1 MNLFNKSSSS
11 SLLLIALVFGLAT
24 SCYSQQPTTPPA
36 PVITTGADQM
46 DLYLPMLKSKNIAL
60 IVNQTS
66 MIGNTHLV
74 DTLLSRGVA
83 VKKVFAPEHGFRG
96 EADAGETIKN
106 ATDTK
111 TGLPIVSLYGK
122 NKKPTPEQLEDI
134 DIILFDIQDV
144 GTRFYTYISTMH
156 YAMEACAENNKSM
169 LILDRPNPN
178 GHYIDGP
185 VLEPEHKSFVGM
197 HPIPVVHGL
206 TVGELARM
214 INGEKW
220 LNNGL
225 QCEVEII
232 KVKHYTHD
240 STYVLPVRPSPNLPN
255 QQSILLYPS
264 VCFFEG
270 TPISLGRGTTFP
282 FQVLGHPD
290 PAFGSFEFTPKSTA
304 GAKNPPHENKKCY
317 GIDLRDVE
325 VGEGINLGYLIDFYN
340 KSSEKEKFFTS
351 YFKLLA
357 GTGRLQQQIRDGL
370 TEEAIK
376 ASWAEALQAYKG
388 MRVNYLLYP

>member
-1 MNLFNKSSSS
+1 MILFNKSVPSGI
-11 SLLLIALVFGLAT
+11 LLTILMISALT
-24 SCYSQQPTTPPA
+24 SCYARQSA
-36 PVITTGADQM
+36 PNVPKITTGAEQM
-46 DLYLPMLKSKNIAL
+46 DLYLPQLEGKNIAL

-74 DTLLSRGVA
+74 DTLLSRGIA

-96 EADAGETIKN
+96 EADAGETVKN
-106 ATDTK
+106 ATDQR
-111 TGLPIVSLYGK
+111 TGLPIISLYGK
-122 NKKPTPEQLEDI
+122 NKKPTSEQLDGI
-134 DIILFDIQDV
+134 DIVLFDIQDV

-156 YAMEACAENNKSM
+156 YAMEACAENKKSM
-169 LILDRPNPN
+169 MILDRPNPN

-185 VLEPEHKSFVGM
+185 VLEAAHKSFVGM

-206 TVGELARM
+206 TVGELAKM

-240 STYVLPVRPSPNLPN
+240 TAYELPVRPSPNLPN

-264 VCFFEG
+264 ICFFEG
-270 TPISLGRGTTFP
+270 TPVSLGRGTLFP
-282 FQVLGHPD
+282 FQVLGYPD
-290 PAFGSFEFTPKSTA
+290 PSFGDFEFTPVSTA

-317 GIDLRDVE
+317 GVDLRNTKVADGIDLS
-325 VGEGINLGYLIDFYN
+325 YLIDFYS
-340 KSSEKEKFFTS
+340 KSKQKDKFFTN

-357 GTGRLQQQIRDGL
+357 GTEELQKQIAAGL
-370 TEEAIK
+370 SEEEIK
-376 ASWAEALQAYKG
+376 ESWQDELQEYKG
-388 MRVNYLLYP
+388 MREKYLLYP

>member
-1 MNLFNKSSSS
+1 MILFNKSVSSGI
-11 SLLLIALVFGLAT
+11 LLAILMLSALT
-24 SCYSQQPTTPPA
+24 SCYARQPAVNASQ
-36 PVITTGADQM
+36 ITTGAEQM
-46 DLYLPMLKSKNIAL
+46 DLYLPKLEGKNIAL

-66 MIGNTHLV
+66 VIGSTHLV
-74 DTLLSRGVA
+74 DTLLSRGIA

-96 EADAGETIKN
+96 EADAGETVKN
-106 ATDTK
+106 ATDQK
-111 TGLPIVSLYGK
+111 TGLPIISLYGK
-122 NKKPTPEQLEDI
+122 NKKPTSEQLQGI
-134 DIILFDIQDV
+134 DIVLFDIQDV

-156 YAMEACAENNKSM
+156 YAMEACAENKKSM

-185 VLEPEHKSFVGM
+185 VLEAAHKSFVGM

-206 TVGELARM
+206 TVGELAQM

-220 LNNGL
+220 LNDGL

-240 STYVLPVRPSPNLPN
+240 TAYELPVRPSPNLPN

-264 VCFFEG
+264 ICFFEG
-270 TPISLGRGTTFP
+270 TPISLGRGTPFP
-282 FQVLGHPD
+282 FQVLGYPD
-290 PAFGSFEFTPKSTA
+290 PSFGDFEFTPVSTA

-317 GIDLRDVE
+317 GVDLRKTKVAD
-325 VGEGINLGYLIDFYN
+325 GIDLGYLIDFYK
-340 KSSEKEKFFTS
+340 KSKQKDKFFTN

-357 GTGRLQQQIRDGL
+357 GTEKLEKQIAAGL
-370 TEEAIK
+370 SEEEIK
-376 ASWAEALQAYKG
+376 ESWKDELQAYK
-388 MRVNYLLYP
+388 RVREKYLLYP